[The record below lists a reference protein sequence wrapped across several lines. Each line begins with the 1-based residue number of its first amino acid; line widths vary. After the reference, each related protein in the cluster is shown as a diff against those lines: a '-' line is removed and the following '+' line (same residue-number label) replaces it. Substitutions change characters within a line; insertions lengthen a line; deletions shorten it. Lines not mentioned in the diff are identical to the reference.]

1 MAKIVHRYFARVL
14 VASGVLMSM
23 AGCGLTTNSAPLG
36 DLPASS
42 SDVAMFIQQFAR
54 EALAAFLF

>member
-1 MAKIVHRYFARVL
+1 MAKIVHRNLARIL
-14 VASGVLMSM
+14 VASCLLMSM
-23 AGCGLTTNSAPLG
+23 AGCDLATNSAPLR